1 MTIALKNIFS
11 TNSTNINKNKA
22 IFICFVFLSFLFRF
36 WSFFYS
42 VIDRDESLYL
52 LVARSLLNGTPPY
65 IEVWDN
71 KPPGIF
77 ILFYWAISLLGDS
90 VVSIRI
96 LACLSVAI
104 TSYFLYK
111 LGGIFSENNKKI
123 GLLSGI
129 LYLVFSLNNDG
140 VAANT
145 EIFFAPFVVITF
157 YLLFKTNK
165 YTYFTFLFLG
175 LLLGIAMQLKYVVF
189 MDFVAYLLIA
199 THYSY
204 FKIKN
209 TNKFKIIILL
219 NIFSSIG
226 FILSFLA
233 VALYFISVGYFE
245 EYIYATV
252 IANSKYIDATG
263 FSLSNFLSAI
273 IYQIY
278 INFLLYL
285 CLFLSPIYIKY
296 PKNIILKDKIILC
309 YFIVWVSLTFIATLL
324 SKRFIDHYY
333 LQLLPPLC
341 LLSSYIII
349 KTLSNKLLTNKLRII
364 LLSAITILL
373 LQPVYPHLQKSTNV
387 VINRYIKQQQNWGDK
402 ESIVA
407 NYIKAKIAPTDY
419 IYVVNYQPIIYYLV
433 EAKLPTKYVFPSHLV
448 SYYSTITGI
457 NPLQELNSIMNKKPI
472 YVVLDEQKE
481 ISDQY
486 KIKLYSYLDKDY
498 FLENSIENVMLY
510 KLKF

>member
-1 MTIALKNIFS
+1 MKNIFS
-11 TNSTNINKNKA
+11 TNFRNINKSLA
-22 IFICFVFLSFLFRF
+22 IFICFIFLSFLLRA

-77 ILFYWAISLLGDS
+77 IIFYLAISFLGDS

-96 LACLSVAI
+96 LACFSVAI

-111 LGGIFSENNKKI
+111 LGCLLNENNKKI

-129 LYLVFSLNNDG
+129 LYLLFSLNNDG

-157 YLLFKTNK
+157 YLFFKTKN
-165 YTYFTFLFLG
+165 YTYFTFLGLG

-189 MDFVAYLLIA
+189 MDFIAYLLIA
-199 THYSY
+199 THYLH

-209 TNKFKIIILL
+209 TNKFKILLSL

-226 FILSFLA
+226 FILPFLA
-233 VALYFISVGYFE
+233 VALYFIGVGHFE

-252 IANSKYIDATG
+252 IANSKYIDATE
-263 FSLSNFLSAI
+263 FSLSNFLPAI

-285 CLFLSPIYIKY
+285 CLLLSPIYIKY
-296 PKNIILKDKIILC
+296 SKNTILKDKIILC
-309 YFIVWVSLTFIATLL
+309 YFIIWVSLTFIATLL

-349 KTLSNKLLTNKLRII
+349 KTLDNKLLKNRYNLI
-364 LLSAITILL
+364 LISLITILL
-373 LQPVYPHLQKSTNV
+373 LLPVYPHLQKSTNV
-387 VINRYIKQQQNWGDK
+387 IINRYIKKQENWGDK

-407 NYIKAKIAPTDY
+407 NYIKARITPSDY

-433 EAKLPTKYVFPSHLV
+433 EGKLPTKYVFPSHLV

-457 NPLQELNSIMNKKPI
+457 DPLQELNSIMNKKPT
-472 YVVLDEQKE
+472 YVVLDNKKE
-481 ISDQY
+481 ISEPY
-486 KIKLYSYLDKDY
+486 KIKLYSYLNKDY
-498 FLENSIENVMLY
+498 FLENSIRNVMLY
-510 KLKF
+510 KLKP